1 MPTGN
6 SGGTHNSTKPTN
18 LLLSKQTINLT
29 DKSSYYQ
36 RFIVD
41 LSLPDCIIQ
50 AGAANSVD
58 TQLTQK
64 NYQSFLAQNQSKD
77 LFFLAG
83 VRPDCTGRAADKDVK
98 AKCHF
103 FIDFDVRNFWK
114 KLYGEDISDSDIKEI
129 GLGFVVAF
137 NNHPILSRFRLIVF
151 SGNGIHASFVGDPL
165 YGVSPDV
172 WSMGMKSLLK
182 EAEALTGYQPDYNCI
197 NLGRICRLPGSYNNK
212 NGNHTLVEVLEAQD
226 AKVDLS
232 AVLQRGQEMLA
243 KAETEARKKA
253 EQISVKIEGKDT
265 FAAIQNLPVA
275 NVLCRRKN
283 WESDGHHFWE
293 AGQKKH
299 KACFVPDGKN
309 YLVHG
314 GTDHLPATYV
324 GFSPFLLVK
333 EDLKLDN
340 AQTFAWFKE
349 QYSEIAA
356 LSEKKPEEHEED
368 NESEQGGGAT
378 ASLEN
383 PVKEEPIDIG
393 QFSPMKAN
401 ELLDILGI
409 TIKRDNQN
417 KLITF
422 LCGLSAYTD
431 DAQFNVSFNAPSS
444 SGKSYIPLE
453 IAQLFPPEDVM
464 ELGYTSTQAFFHEQG
479 VYDKE
484 RGLHVID
491 LSRKL
496 VIFIDQPHT
505 TLLERMR
512 PLLSHDKRELM
523 CKITDK
529 SKSGGNRTKTIAL
542 RGFPSVMFCTAS
554 LKLDEQ
560 ESTRFFLL
568 SPETD
573 DIKLQEAI
581 AITAEK
587 NCDRQT
593 FTEKVA
599 SNPQRNLLRQRIR
612 AIRQAKIDD
621 VLIPDFSEIVAVF
634 INSHTN
640 LKPRH
645 QRDVKR
651 LISLV
656 KMFALLN
663 FPFRKYEGKTLIA
676 EQQDID
682 DAIAIWKSLA
692 EAQEYNLPPYV
703 FDFFKDVISPT
714 YEKKEK
720 ETHSVASL
728 EMQIGLTHQEIVRA
742 HQSVYHRPIALWK
755 LRQEILPMLDAA
767 GLIEQQPDPNDMRR
781 TLVHPT
787 ISLSVSEEE
796 ETIES

>member
-1 MPTGN
+1 M
-6 SGGTHNSTKPTN
+6 
-18 LLLSKQTINLT
+18 T
-29 DKSSYYQ
+29 DMSSAYQ
-36 RFIVD
+36 RFISD
-41 LSLPDCIIQ
+41 LSLPGCVIQ

-58 TQLTQK
+58 TQLTQE

-83 VRPDCTGRAADKDVK
+83 VAPDMNMKRAGDKDIK
-98 AKCHF
+98 TKGHF
-103 FIDFDVRNFWK
+103 FLDFDIRNFW
-114 KLYGEDISDSDIKEI
+114 LNAYGENLSDGEIIEMGVGIVASLKE
-129 GLGFVVAF
+129 
-137 NNHPILSRFRLIVF
+137 HPLLSRWRYLIF
-151 SGNGIHASFVGDPL
+151 SGNGIHFQF
-165 YGVSPDV
+165 VSPPVYSPSPDA
-172 WSMGMKSLLK
+172 WRMGMKSLLK
-182 EAEALTGYQPDYNCI
+182 DAEALAGIPPDYNCI

-212 NGNHTLVEVLEAQD
+212 NGRHTLVEILEFQD
-226 AKVDLS
+226 AKVDINSIFL
-232 AVLQRGQEMLA
+232 RGKELLIKAEEEARA
-243 KAETEARKKA
+243 KAE
-253 EQISVKIEGKDT
+253 QVSVKIEGKDT

-275 NVLCRRKN
+275 NVLCRIRG
-283 WESDGHHFWE
+283 WETDGHHFWE
-293 AGQKKH
+293 AGQKKY
-299 KACFVPDGKN
+299 KACFAPEGKN
-309 YLVHG
+309 YIVHG
-314 GTDHLPATYV
+314 GTDHLPSTKV
-324 GFSPFLLVK
+324 GFSPFTLVK
-333 EDLKLDN
+333 EALNLDN
-340 AQTFAWFKE
+340 AKTFAWFKE
-349 QYSEIAA
+349 QYAEIAA
-356 LSEKKPEEHEED
+356 LSEKKPEEHEKD
-368 NESEQGGGAT
+368 NESKLGEGAT
-378 ASLEN
+378 ASLES
-383 PVKEEPIDIG
+383 PVMEEPIDIE
-393 QFSPMKAN
+393 QFSPMTAN
-401 ELLDILGI
+401 GLLDILGI

-484 RGLHVID
+484 RELHVID

-587 NCDRQT
+587 NCDKQT

-621 VLIPDFSEIVAVF
+621 VLIPDFSEIIAVF

-703 FDFFKDVISPT
+703 FDFFKDVISPA
-714 YEKKEK
+714 YEKKER

-728 EMQIGLTHQEIVRA
+728 EMQTGLTHQEIVRA